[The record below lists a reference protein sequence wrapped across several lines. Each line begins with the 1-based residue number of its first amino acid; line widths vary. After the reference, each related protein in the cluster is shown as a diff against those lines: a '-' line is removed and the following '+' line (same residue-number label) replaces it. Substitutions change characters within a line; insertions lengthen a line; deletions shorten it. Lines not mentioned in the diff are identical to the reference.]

1 MTDSSNS
8 SSLPNELT
16 ESPVIGLVDGSI
28 PSATD
33 RFTVCLNDDVV
44 VQLDDLVS
52 VTDELPDGRS
62 ITHYGIV
69 VTQTGYYEG
78 AQWATDTA
86 RIAVDH
92 TQPGERV
99 RRVEVQV
106 LRTVPELWVSPHPGA
121 VARRAMGE
129 ARDAALFADQM
140 DERLVVGLD
149 QSGQPVYADWAFIS
163 GQQGGHV
170 NITGISGVATKTSYA
185 TFLLYHL
192 LETPAGRQLLGAHAA
207 NTRALVF
214 NAKGE
219 DLLHLDRPNGSP
231 RFDAE
236 QRERWAALGVP
247 DPGPFTSVDIFVP
260 RQPTNTQ
267 AVVPDISSRPHAEVS
282 AYGWTPWGF
291 IRGGLL
297 RFCFTEDDDRRTQVG
312 FVEQRVRLQLARHAY
327 PHQDGSGAVVL
338 SAPPATTGF
347 TFERIVEQSRA
358 PRNDADG
365 DVIRDFHDL
374 VDVLATRCDPA
385 GGDPDWQAGAQAG
398 TLAAF
403 VRRMTALVPRMGH
416 LVGARLP
423 EIRLER
429 HVTVVDIHSL
439 HDAAQRFVVGALLA
453 SVFDSKQG
461 TGREPLRFVLLDE
474 LNKYAPRDGHSPLK
488 ELLVDVAERGRSLG
502 VLLIGAQQ
510 SALDVEPAIIRNASL
525 KVAGRLDAGEASE
538 YRFLTPELRT
548 RAARF
553 LPGTM
558 VVDQPI
564 IPAPIP
570 LRFPFPSFATNVS
583 EAASADPPGD
593 AARADAAM
601 RMAIG
606 EEVE

>member
-1 MTDSSNS
+1 MTAPITGSGS
-8 SSLPNELT
+8 PEEL
-16 ESPVIGLVDGSI
+16 SDAPVLGLVDGSI
-28 PSATD
+28 PAATD
-33 RFTVCLNDDVV
+33 RFTVCLNEDVV
-44 VQLDDLVS
+44 VQLDDLVC
-52 VTDELPDGRS
+52 VTDELPDGRM

-69 VTQTGYYEG
+69 VTQTSYFEG

-86 RIAVDH
+86 RIALDH

-106 LRTVPELWVSPHPGA
+106 LRTIPELWISPHPGA
-121 VARRAMGE
+121 LVRRAAG
-129 ARDAALFADQM
+129 ATRDAALFADQM
-140 DERLVVGLD
+140 DQRLPIGLD
-149 QSGQPVYADWAFIS
+149 QSGEVVFADWAFVS
-163 GQQGGHV
+163 GRQGGHV

-192 LETPAGRQLLGAHAA
+192 FETDAGRALLGVHAA

-219 DLLHLDRPNGSP
+219 DLLHLDRPNSSP
-231 RFDAE
+231 RFDDE
-236 QRERWAALGVP
+236 QRARWAALGVP
-247 DPGPFTSVDIFVP
+247 DPGPFKSVDIYVP
-260 RQPTNTQ
+260 RQRTNTH
-267 AVVPDISSRPHAEVS
+267 AVVPDISSRPFNEVR
-282 AYGWTPWGF
+282 AYGWTPWEF
-291 IRGGLL
+291 IRSGLL

-338 SAPPATTGF
+338 ATPPSGTGF
-347 TFERIVEQSRA
+347 TFERVVEQSRP
-358 PRNDADG
+358 PRSDADG
-365 DVIRDFHDL
+365 TVIRDFHDL
-374 VDVLATRCDPA
+374 VDLISMRCDPSV
-385 GGDPDWQAGAQAG
+385 DNPDWQAGAQAG

-403 VRRMTALVPRMGH
+403 VRRLTALVPRMGH
-416 LVGARLP
+416 LIGANLP
-423 EIRLER
+423 LIRLER
-429 HVTVVDIHSL
+429 HVTVVDINGL

-453 SVFDSKQG
+453 GVFDSKQG
-461 TGREPLRFVLLDE
+461 SGREPLRFVLLDE
-474 LNKYAPRDGHSPLK
+474 LNKYAPREGHSPLK
-488 ELLVDVAERGRSLG
+488 ELLVDIAERGRSLG

-510 SALDVEPAIIRNASL
+510 SALDVEPAIVRNASL

-583 EAASADPPGD
+583 EAASADPIGD
-593 AARADAAM
+593 ATRADEAM
-601 RMAIG
+601 RLAFG
-606 EEVE
+606 EEID